1 MDALENDDGHAESP
15 SLPIEIREMEL
26 EDLGAVFHLG
36 ERLFTAD
43 QVPNLYRTWDEYEVT
58 DLFRSDPELCLVAE
72 QKDEIVGFTL
82 ATTID
87 KRRSAWKYG
96 YLVWLGV
103 EPAFARAG
111 LGARLFRLLRQ
122 RMEQEGVRM
131 ILVDTEAGNEA
142 ALRFFRKLGF
152 TNPHEHVFLSLNLST
167 PKRRNG
173 AEAAASTA
181 SASSSTSS
189 STSSSSSSS
198 SSSSTSSSSSSS
210 TSSSTSAKSAAAA
223 RPGTEEEK

>member
-1 MDALENDDGHAESP
+1 MDALENDDEHAQRP
-15 SLPIEIREMEL
+15 ALPIEIREMEL

-72 QKDEIVGFTL
+72 QGDEIVGFTL

-111 LGARLFRLLRQ
+111 LGARLFRLLRH

-173 AEAAASTA
+173 AEATASTA
-181 SASSSTSS
+181 ASAPSSPA
-189 STSSSSSSS
+189 
-198 SSSSTSSSSSSS
+198 
-210 TSSSTSAKSAAAA
+210 SARDEAPSH
-223 RPGTEEEK
+223 PETGEDE